1 MTPLT
6 VLIIGATGV
15 FGSRLVERAARE
27 PGIRLILAGR
37 TDATL
42 RELARRVAPDAAI
55 RQLDRDAITAADL
68 AGADL
73 VVDAAGP
80 FQASHDHVIRAA
92 IAAAIPYVDLA
103 DGRDFVANI
112 GVHDAAARAAGV
124 SVISGA
130 SSVPALSHA
139 VVDVLTAGWRGI
151 EAIRIGIF
159 PGNRAP
165 RGLAV
170 VQAILSWAG
179 QPMRGWRDGRWQSLP
194 GWGEAQRWTMPDGTR
209 RWASLCDTPD
219 QDLLVS
225 HYAPR
230 RSADF
235 YAGLELGL
243 LHLGLSAATWLVRLR
258 LISSLR
264 PLARPLRWM
273 ADGFVPLGSDR
284 GYMDVTVSGED
295 AAGAPATARWTLKA
309 EGNRGPFIPTLA
321 TLALIRRHR
330 DGQAPAPGARACI
343 NELALGDFMGDF
355 EELGITT
362 TLLPALMGGRPDRR
376 KVAA

>member
-37 TDATL
+37 TRSSL
-42 RELARRVAPDAAI
+42 EELARRVAPGAAI
-55 RQLDRDAITAADL
+55 RPLDRDALTAADL
-68 AGADL
+68 AGADV

-80 FQASHDHVIRAA
+80 FQASHDRVIRAA
-92 IAAAIPYVDLA
+92 IAARIPYVDLA
-103 DGRDFVANI
+103 DGRDFVAAI
-112 GVHDAAARAAGV
+112 GVHDAAARAAGI

-139 VVDVLTAGWRGI
+139 VIDTLTAGWQGI
-151 EAIRIGIF
+151 EAIRVGIF

-179 QPMRGWRDGRWQSLP
+179 KPMRGWRDGRWQALP
-194 GWGEAQRWTMPDGTR
+194 GWGETQRWTMPDGTR

-230 RSADF
+230 RTADF
-235 YAGLELGL
+235 FAGLELAV
-243 LHLGLSAATWLVRLR
+243 LHLGLSAASLPVRWR
-258 LISSLR
+258 LIASLR
-264 PLARPLRWM
+264 PLARPLRWF
-273 ADGFVPLGSDR
+273 ADWFVPLGSDR
-284 GYMDVTVSGED
+284 GYMDVHVRGED
-295 AAGAPATARWTLKA
+295 ATGTSVTARWTLRA
-309 EGNRGPFIPTLA
+309 EGNRGPFVPTLA
-321 TLALIRRHR
+321 TLALLRRHR

-343 NELALGDFMGDF
+343 NELALSDFTGDFA
-355 EELGITT
+355 ELGIETAVSDLASRQT
-362 TLLPALMGGRPDRR
+362 AP
-376 KVAA
+376 

>member
-1 MTPLT
+1 MIPLT

-27 PGIRLILAGR
+27 PGVRLILAGR
-37 TDATL
+37 TRGTL
-42 RELARRVAPDAAI
+42 EELARRVAPDAAI
-55 RQLDRDAITAADL
+55 RLIDRDMIAADDL
-68 AGADL
+68 AGAGL

-80 FQASHDHVIRAA
+80 FQASHDRVIRAA
-92 IAAAIPYVDLA
+92 IAARIPYVDLA
-103 DGRDFVANI
+103 DGRDFVAAI

-139 VVDVLTAGWRGI
+139 VIDALTAGWRGI
-151 EAIRIGIF
+151 DTIRVGIF

-179 QPMRGWRDGRWQSLP
+179 KSMRSWRDGRWQGLP
-194 GWGEAQRWTMPDGTR
+194 GWGETQRWTMPDGTR

-225 HYAPR
+225 YYAPR
-230 RSADF
+230 RTADF
-235 YAGLELGL
+235 FAGLELGV
-243 LHLGLSAATWLVRLR
+243 LHLGLSAATLPVRLR
-258 LISSLR
+258 LLPSLR

-273 ADGFVPLGSDR
+273 ADWLVPLGSDR
-284 GYMDVTVSGED
+284 GYMDVHVSGED
-295 AAGAPATARWTLKA
+295 AVGSPITARWTLKA
-309 EGNRGPFIPTLA
+309 EGNRGPFVPTLA
-321 TLALIRRHR
+321 TLAIVRRHR
-330 DGQAPAPGARACI
+330 DGNPPASGARPCI
-343 NELALGDFMGDF
+343 GDLTLADFAGDFA
-355 EELGITT
+355 ELGIE
-362 TLLPALMGGRPDRR
+362 TLPSGLASR
-376 KVAA
+376 

>member
-1 MTPLT
+1 MTLRPPHTSLS
-6 VLIIGATGV
+6 VLIIGASGV

-27 PGIRLILAGR
+27 PGLRLILAGR
-37 TDATL
+37 TRANL
-42 RELARRVAPDAAI
+42 EELARRVAPDASI
-55 RQLDRDAITAADL
+55 RLIDRDGITDQDL
-68 AGADL
+68 SGADL

-80 FQASHDHVIRAA
+80 FQASHDRVIRAA
-92 IAAAIPYVDLA
+92 MAARIPYVDLA
-103 DGRDFVANI
+103 DGRDFVAAI
-112 GVHDAAARAAGV
+112 GVHDATAKAAGV
-124 SVISGA
+124 SVITGA

-139 VVDVLTAGWRGI
+139 VIDALTADWRGI
-151 EAIRIGIF
+151 ETIRVGIF

-179 QPMRGWRDGRWQSLP
+179 KPMRGWRDGRWQDLP
-194 GWGEAQRWTMPDGTR
+194 GWGETQRWTMPDGTR

-230 RSADF
+230 RTADF
-235 YAGLELGL
+235 VAGLELGL

-258 LISSLR
+258 LLASLR

-273 ADGFVPLGSDR
+273 ADWLVPLGSDR
-284 GYMDVTVSGED
+284 GYMDVTVTGED
-295 AAGAPATARWTLKA
+295 AAGASLTARWTLRA
-309 EGNRGPFIPTLA
+309 AGNRGPFIPTLA

-330 DGQAPAPGARACI
+330 DGKAPAPGARACI
-343 NELALGDFMGDF
+343 SDLLLADFEGDFS
-355 EELGITT
+355 ELGIETQVS
-362 TLLPALMGGRPDRR
+362 AR
-376 KVAA
+376 

>member
-1 MTPLT
+1 MPFT

-27 PGIRLILAGR
+27 PGLRLILAGR
-37 TDATL
+37 TRGTL
-42 RELARRVAPDAAI
+42 EKLARLVAPDAAI
-55 RQLDRDAITAADL
+55 RLIDRDAITADDL
-68 AGADL
+68 AGAAL

-80 FQASHDHVIRAA
+80 FQASHDRVIGAA
-92 IAAAIPYVDLA
+92 IDARIPYVDLA
-103 DGRDFVANI
+103 DGRDFVAGI

-139 VVDVLTAGWRGI
+139 VIDALTLGWQRI
-151 EAIRIGIF
+151 ETIRVGIF

-179 QPMRGWRDGRWQSLP
+179 KPMRGWREGRWQALP
-194 GWGEAQRWTMPDGTR
+194 GWGETQRWTMPDGTQ

-225 HYAPR
+225 HYAPGR
-230 RSADF
+230 TADF
-235 YAGLELGL
+235 FAGLELGV
-243 LHLGLSAATWLVRLR
+243 LHLGLSAATMAVRLR
-258 LISSLR
+258 LLPSLR
-264 PLARPLRWM
+264 PLARPLRWL
-273 ADGFVPLGSDR
+273 ADWLIPLGSDR
-284 GYMDVTVSGED
+284 GYMDVHVSGED
-295 AAGAPATARWTLKA
+295 AAGSPITARWTLRA
-309 EGNRGPFIPTLA
+309 EGNRGPFVPTLA

-330 DGQAPAPGARACI
+330 DGQAPEPCARACI
-343 NELALGDFMGDF
+343 NELALTDFAGDFA
-355 EELGITT
+355 ELGIETT
-362 TLLPALMGGRPDRR
+362 VSVLASR
-376 KVAA
+376 

>member
-1 MTPLT
+1 VSPPLTESPSRPPFT
-6 VLIIGATGV
+6 VLIIGASGV

-27 PGIRLILAGR
+27 PGLRLILAGR
-37 TDATL
+37 TPASL
-42 RELARRVAPDAAI
+42 KELAQRVAPDAALRTI
-55 RQLDRDAITAADL
+55 NRDTLSAADL
-68 AGADL
+68 EGADV

-80 FQASHDHVIRAA
+80 FQASHDRVICAA
-92 IAAAIPYVDLA
+92 IAARIPYVDLA
-103 DGRDFVANI
+103 DGRDFVAAI
-112 GVHDAAARAAGV
+112 GAHDAAARAAGV
-124 SVISGA
+124 SIITGA

-139 VVDVLTAGWRGI
+139 VIDALTAGWRGI
-151 EAIRIGIF
+151 ETIRIGIF

-179 QPMRGWRDGRWQSLP
+179 KPMRNWRDGRWQDLP
-194 GWGEAQRWTMPDGTR
+194 GWGETQRWTMPDSTR

-235 YAGLELGL
+235 TAGLELGL
-243 LHLGLSAATWLVRLR
+243 LHLGLSAASWLVRLR
-258 LISSLR
+258 LIASLR

-273 ADGFVPLGSDR
+273 ADWLVPLGSDR
-284 GYMDVTVSGED
+284 GYMDVHVSGED
-295 AAGAPATARWTLKA
+295 AAGTPVTARWTLRA

-321 TLALIRRHR
+321 TLALLRRHR
-330 DGQAPAPGARACI
+330 DGQAPMPGARPCI
-343 NELALGDFMGDF
+343 SELALDDFAGDFA
-355 EELGITT
+355 ELGIETQ
-362 TLLPALMGGRPDRR
+362 LAIG
-376 KVAA
+376 